1 MGKDWSKAAPL
12 TGVLFAVLAASGAV
26 TEGSTPS
33 ATASGSTVTAFY
45 VAHQHRQQLA
55 AVLLAFAFIV
65 LVCFAAT
72 LRAQLRR
79 PNGRDSL
86 ATLALIGAAVLAV
99 GQTTTAGCSWALAA
113 DPGKLTTA
121 TAQTLNLAGNDL
133 VLTSAAGWFIFNV
146 AAGLAI
152 FATKALPR
160 WLAWASILIG
170 VVAVTPA
177 EFVAFLALVIWSL
190 VTAALL
196 WRRNPPPATTEPTL
210 PTQSPSARQS
220 ADAAGTAT

>member
-79 PNGRDSL
+79 PNGRCGSQASL
-86 ATLALIGAAVLAV
+86 ALRWPH
-99 GQTTTAGCSWALAA
+99 SWRSL
-113 DPGKLTTA
+113 
-121 TAQTLNLAGNDL
+121 DL
-133 VLTSAAGWFIFNV
+133 RRVRRTRPIM
-146 AAGLAI
+146 
-152 FATKALPR
+152 PR
-160 WLAWASILIG
+160 
-170 VVAVTPA
+170 
-177 EFVAFLALVIWSL
+177 
-190 VTAALL
+190 
-196 WRRNPPPATTEPTL
+196 
-210 PTQSPSARQS
+210 SAR
-220 ADAAGTAT
+220 